1 MPQYGIMWIQNE
13 ITATVCCTPK
23 CTPNVDKVT
32 FNYMYTKILKI
43 TIRKILGN
51 NYTSRH
57 KCSQNND

>member
-32 FNYMYTKILKI
+32 FNYMCTKILEI
-43 TIRKILGN
+43 TI
-51 NYTSRH
+51 
-57 KCSQNND
+57 

>member
-23 CTPNVDKVT
+23 CIPNVDKVT
-32 FNYMYTKILKI
+32 FNYMYTKILKT

-51 NYTSRH
+51 N
-57 KCSQNND
+57 KSQYERF